1 MAFILEKL
9 DMEAARRVAKRAV
22 KSVSIGNEADKLNIW
37 IAYMN
42 MESQFG
48 TQETLEEVVKGALEV
63 NDRQK
68 VYLQLIQIYRQNDQL
83 EFIEAIYKKLCKKYH
98 TSVDIWS
105 SYIEFLFDVVG
116 QKEEFTNPKVILQR
130 SL

>member
-9 DMEAARRVAKRAV
+9 DIEAARRIAKRAIS
-22 KSVSIGNEADKLNIW
+22 SVSISNEADKLNIW

-48 TQETLEEVVKGALEV
+48 TQESLQEVVKGALDV

-68 VYLQLIQIYRQNDQL
+68 VYLQLI
-83 EFIEAIYKKLCKKYH
+83 
-98 TSVDIWS
+98 
-105 SYIEFLFDVVG
+105 
-116 QKEEFTNPKVILQR
+116 
-130 SL
+130 